1 MLAMI
6 EAQAAA
12 NADLI
17 IGHLP
22 IRVVGL
28 GRSSDGFANLSD
40 ATSPDNSL
48 RVCRLCPR
56 FHLPSFTK
64 PMHAAP

>member
-48 RVCRLCPR
+48 RVCRICPR

-64 PMHAAP
+64 PMLAAP